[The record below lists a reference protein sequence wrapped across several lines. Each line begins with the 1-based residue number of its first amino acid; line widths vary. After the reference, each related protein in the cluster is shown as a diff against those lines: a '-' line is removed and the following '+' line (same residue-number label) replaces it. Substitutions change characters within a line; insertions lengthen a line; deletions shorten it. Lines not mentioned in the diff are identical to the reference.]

1 MEGNKK
7 MFTVRARMMLIS
19 LLPAIV
25 IGIAMLVTGILFMKA
40 GMEEEILKGLLSS
53 AWAYRD
59 TGISNMDR
67 EAGDSKIETQ
77 LKSQTGFDFTWF
89 EGDTRK
95 NSSLG
100 SSVIGTK
107 AADTVIKEVIGNKN
121 TFTSTN
127 TQVAGKA
134 YFVAYVPIIEDGKVV
149 AMAFTGVSREAVQ
162 KQINKS
168 VSTMLVIGIILL
180 TITIIVSLSSSKR
193 MSGAIKSIES
203 SVASLSE
210 GKFVKSDS
218 YLERSDEI
226 GNTLRSTNLLV
237 EKLTDVVK
245 SISNASA
252 TVDSKASELAE
263 ISSKINNNT
272 DGISEAIMQ
281 IAQGATEQA
290 ETIQDATYNVSNLS
304 DAIMQVTNNTEDLSN
319 TATQMNNA
327 SKSSADALTNLSK
340 KMDTMEI
347 SVEAITE
354 TMNLTNTAVLNVNK
368 KVEGITSIASQ
379 TNLLALN
386 ASIEAARAGD
396 AGKGF
401 AVVAEEIGKLATDS
415 SSIAKEIQLEMSNLL
430 SQSENAKFK
439 TEEISVICRNVA
451 EVLSETT
458 EKISGLITNVSTTVD
473 GVTTISSLAG
483 ECASS
488 KDIIVDAMSSLSAIS
503 EENAAS
509 AEQTS
514 ATMTELGSAVS
525 FLASAANELKDISN
539 QLEAELK
546 FFDI

>member
-1 MEGNKK
+1 
-7 MFTVRARMMLIS
+7 
-19 LLPAIV
+19 
-25 IGIAMLVTGILFMKA
+25 
-40 GMEEEILKGLLSS
+40 
-53 AWAYRD
+53 
-59 TGISNMDR
+59 
-67 EAGDSKIETQ
+67 
-77 LKSQTGFDFTWF
+77 
-89 EGDTRK
+89 
-95 NSSLG
+95 
-100 SSVIGTK
+100 
-107 AADTVIKEVIGNKN
+107 
-121 TFTSTN
+121 
-127 TQVAGKA
+127 
-134 YFVAYVPIIEDGKVV
+134 
-149 AMAFTGVSREAVQ
+149 
-162 KQINKS
+162 
-168 VSTMLVIGIILL
+168 
-180 TITIIVSLSSSKR
+180 
-193 MSGAIKSIES
+193 
-203 SVASLSE
+203 
-210 GKFVKSDS
+210 
-218 YLERSDEI
+218 
-226 GNTLRSTNLLV
+226 
-237 EKLTDVVK
+237 
-245 SISNASA
+245 
-252 TVDSKASELAE
+252 
-263 ISSKINNNT
+263 
-272 DGISEAIMQ
+272 MQ

>member
-19 LLPAIV
+19 LLPAII

-53 AWAYRD
+53 AYAYRD

-67 EAGDSKIETQ
+67 EAGDSKIEET

-89 EGDTRK
+89 TGDIRK

-107 AADTVIKEVIGNKN
+107 AADTVINEVIGNKN

-134 YFVAYVPIIEDGKVV
+134 YFVAYVPVIEDGKVV

-180 TITIIVSLSSSKR
+180 TITIIVSLSSSKK

-304 DAIMQVTNNTEDLSN
+304 DAIMQVTNNAEDLSN

-430 SQSENAKFK
+430 SQSENAKSK

-514 ATMTELGSAVS
+514 ATMTELGNAVS

>member
-77 LKSQTGFDFTWF
+77 LKSQTSFDFTWF

-430 SQSENAKFK
+430 SQSENAKSK